1 MQEIDEKQMKHEE
14 ALNRIDMQM
23 VTCQTQPYQ
32 VKLYMYFQV

>member
-14 ALNRIDMQM
+14 ALSRKDMEM

-32 VKLYMYFQV
+32 I